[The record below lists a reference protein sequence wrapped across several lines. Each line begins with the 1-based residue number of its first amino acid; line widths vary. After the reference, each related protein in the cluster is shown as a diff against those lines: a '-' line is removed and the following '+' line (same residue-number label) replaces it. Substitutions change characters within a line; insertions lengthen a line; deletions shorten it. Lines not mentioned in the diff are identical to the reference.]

1 METALVG
8 LALPALI
15 SKLKELLNELGF
27 KVQSL
32 NDKKP
37 VLLAEQHGNWYRSP
51 KQILLQFSRLE
62 DQVTRIDVTVIIE
75 NNRKNRRA
83 EEVIEEKIVATI
95 YETIHTRKKTNYGI
109 R

>member
-15 SKLKELLNELGF
+15 TRLKTLLNELGF
-27 KVQSL
+27 QVQSL
-32 NDKKP
+32 NDNKP
-37 VLLAEQHGNWYRSP
+37 ILLAEQNGNWYRSP
-51 KQILLQFSRLE
+51 KQILLQFSKLE

-75 NNRKNRRA
+75 NNKKNRRA

-95 YETIHTRKKTNYGI
+95 YETIHH
-109 R
+109 

>member
-15 SKLKELLNELGF
+15 TKLKEVLNQLGF

-37 VLLAEQHGNWYRSP
+37 VLLAEQQGNWYRSP

-83 EEVIEEKIVATI
+83 EEVIEEKIVETI
-95 YETIHTRKKTNYGI
+95 YETVHTRKKTRYGI
-109 R
+109 

>member
-8 LALPALI
+8 LALPNLI
-15 SKLKELLNELGF
+15 TRLKELLSELGF

-37 VLLAEQHGNWYRSP
+37 VLIAEQNGNWYRSS
-51 KQILLQFSRLE
+51 KQVLMQFSRMD

-75 NNRKNRRA
+75 NNKKNRRA

-95 YETIHTRKKTNYGI
+95 YETIHTRKETNYGI

>member
-15 SKLKELLNELGF
+15 TRLKELMNELGF

-37 VLLAEQHGNWYRSP
+37 VLLAEQNGNWYRSP
-51 KQILLQFSRLE
+51 KQVLLQFSRMDE
-62 DQVTRIDVTVIIE
+62 KVTRIDVTVIIE
-75 NNRKNRRA
+75 NSKKNRRA

-95 YETIHTRKKTNYGI
+95 YETIHTNKKTNYGI
-109 R
+109 

>member
-15 SKLKELLNELGF
+15 TRLKDLLNELGF

-37 VLLAEQHGNWYRSP
+37 VLLAEQTGNWYRSP
-51 KQILLQFSRLE
+51 KQVLLQFSRMD

-75 NNRKNRRA
+75 NSKKNRRA

-95 YETIHTRKKTNYGI
+95 YETIHTRKEAHYGI

>member
-15 SKLKELLNELGF
+15 TKLKELLSELGF

-32 NDKKP
+32 NEKKP
-37 VLLAEQHGNWYRSP
+37 VLLAEQNGNWYRSS
-51 KQILLQFSRLE
+51 KQVLLQFSRMD

-75 NNRKNRRA
+75 NNKKNRRA

-95 YETIHTRKKTNYGI
+95 YETINTRKKANYGI
-109 R
+109 